1 MLYIELQETI
11 FDYRTSRDYKRL
23 YLELPETIFI
33 ELQETIRDY
42 I

>member
-1 MLYIELQETI
+1 MRLYIELQETI
-11 FDYRTSRDYKRL
+11 RDYIYRTSRDYKRL
-23 YLELPETIFI
+23 YI